1 MSQFV
6 DVSTVCRCALDT
18 RRILTWKPESRGR
31 PIVRACLA
39 VQGFQDPDLAMR
51 EVLITV
57 SADREEMNLLT
68 ASTSAL
74 KDWALL

>member
-1 MSQFV
+1 MW
-6 DVSTVCRCALDT
+6 TVCRRALGT
-18 RRILTWKPESRGR
+18 RRVLTWKPESPGR

-39 VQGFQDPDLAMR
+39 VKGFQDPDLAMR

-57 SADREEMNLLT
+57 SVDREEMNLLI
-68 ASTSAL
+68 ASTAAL